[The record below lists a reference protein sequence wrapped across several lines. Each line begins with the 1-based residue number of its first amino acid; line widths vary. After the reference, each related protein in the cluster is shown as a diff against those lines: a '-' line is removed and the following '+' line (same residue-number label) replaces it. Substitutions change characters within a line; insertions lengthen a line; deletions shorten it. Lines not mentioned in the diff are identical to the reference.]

1 MTIYTPAWRI
11 KVNNSV
17 VSDYILAN
25 LTVTNGRPNI
35 FQQAQA
41 SYCNFSIILL
51 DGADALINLND
62 TISIEVTNSSAAYVQ
77 IFGGTVSDIV
87 LTVAQ
92 VGTSAVTQEVRVTA
106 LGNLSKLQRSLSLG
120 VLSAANDGTQMLALL
135 QDVSLTWAEAPV
147 YTWATYVP
155 VTQTWGDIV
164 IYGNIDTPG
173 DYAQAAR
180 ASNEQNIYTTAA
192 TIATSG
198 LGFLFENSAG
208 KVGYGDSTHRSD
220 YLAANGYLTFSAN
233 DALGQGLQTRQSSG
247 DIRNQITVNYGAGS
261 TLATSTSDASSINSY
276 GANGYTISTTL
287 ANLADANTQAAFYL
301 AILAYPAIN
310 FNAITFALGNP
321 DIDDTD
327 RNSLIAV
334 FMGAPIKITD
344 IPANMGSPFLGFI
357 EGFTFTASYND
368 LNLSLNLS
376 PLEFSISAVQWQ
388 DVSVAEA
395 WNTLSPTLDY
405 ANAITTVN

>member
-11 KVNNSV
+11 KVNSSV
-17 VSDYILAN
+17 ISDYILAN
-25 LTVTNGRPNI
+25 LTITNGRPNI

-41 SYCNFSIILL
+41 SYCNFSIVLL
-51 DGADALINLND
+51 DGADVLINLND
-62 TISIEVTNSSAAYVQ
+62 TISIEVTNSSATYVQ

-92 VGTSAVTQEVRVTA
+92 VGTSAVTQEVKVTA

-155 VTQTWGDIV
+155 VTQTWEDIV
-164 IYGNIDTPG
+164 IYGAIDTPG

-180 ASNEQNIYTTAA
+180 ASSEQNVYSTAA

-276 GANGYTISTTL
+276 GSNGYTVSTTL

-321 DIDDTD
+321 DIDDAD

-357 EGFTFTASYND
+357 EGFTFSASYND
-368 LNLSLNLS
+368 LTLSLNLS